1 MSKRFTDRE
10 VEVALQEL
18 EAGVSVG
25 EVCRR
30 AQVSE
35 NTLYRWRKERA
46 PRLAGAGAPDPSL
59 ATRLAAAE
67 LQVLALRSAL
77 RAVAGDRELEQ
88 AARHVQLEFRM
99 GVRRARQ
106 LIGLT
111 VPESVPAPEVAALA
125 HAAG

>member
-1 MSKRFTDRE
+1 MTKRFTDRE
-10 VEVALQEL
+10 VEIALQQL

-46 PRLAGAGAPDPSL
+46 PRIQASAGPPEPGLS
-59 ATRLAAAE
+59 TRLAAAE
-67 LQVLALRSAL
+67 LQVQALRAAL
-77 RAVAGDRELEQ
+77 RAVAGERELEQ
-88 AARHVQLEFRM
+88 AARHVQVHFRM
-99 GVRRARQ
+99 GVRHARQ
-106 LIGLT
+106 LVGLT
-111 VPESVPAPEVAALA
+111 VPVEVPWEGPQ

>member
-1 MSKRFTDRE
+1 MTKRFTDRE
-10 VEVALQEL
+10 VEMALQEL

-35 NTLYRWRKERA
+35 NTLYKWRKERG
-46 PRLAGAGAPDPSL
+46 PRLEAAAGPPAPGL

-67 LQVLALRSAL
+67 LRVAALRSAL
-77 RAVAGDRELEQ
+77 LAVAGERELEQ
-88 AARHVQLEFRM
+88 AAHHVQLHFRM

-106 LIGLT
+106 LVGLT
-111 VPESVPAPEVAALA
+111 VPEAVPAPEAR
-125 HAAG
+125 HAG

>member
-1 MSKRFTDRE
+1 MTKRFTDRE

-35 NTLYRWRKERA
+35 NTLYRWRKERG
-46 PRLAGAGAPDPSL
+46 PRLQAAAGPPPPGL
-59 ATRLAAAE
+59 ITRLAAAE
-67 LQVLALRSAL
+67 LQVQAL
-77 RAVAGDRELEQ
+77 RAALSAVAGERELEQ
-88 AARHVQLEFRM
+88 AARHVQVHFRL
-99 GVRRARQ
+99 GVRHARQ
-106 LIGLT
+106 LVGLT
-111 VPESVPAPEVAALA
+111 VPQGVPADAQQ

>member
-1 MSKRFTDRE
+1 MTKRFTDRE
-10 VEVALQEL
+10 VEIALQEL

-46 PRLAGAGAPDPSL
+46 PRLQASAGPPAPGLS
-59 ATRLAAAE
+59 TRLAAAE
-67 LQVLALRSAL
+67 LQIQALQSAL
-77 RAVAGDRELEQ
+77 RAVAGERELEQ
-88 AARHVQLEFRM
+88 AARHVQLNFRM
-99 GVRRARQ
+99 GVRHARQ
-106 LIGLT
+106 LVGLT
-111 VPESVPAPEVAALA
+111 VPQEVLAAAPQ

>member
-1 MSKRFTDRE
+1 MTKRFTDRE
-10 VEVALQEL
+10 VEVALQDL

-46 PRLAGAGAPDPSL
+46 PRMRAAAAPPEPAL

-67 LQVLALRSAL
+67 LQIQAL
-77 RAVAGDRELEQ
+77 RAALQAVAGERELEQ
-88 AARHVQLEFRM
+88 AARHVQLHFRM

-106 LIGLT
+106 LVGLT
-111 VPESVPAPEVAALA
+111 VPEGVPHEVPQ